1 LKSTDLS
8 DVVVSN
14 VFDIGRRVSAEV
26 DYDLLRSA
34 ARRGVRAAGLGKPE
48 ELSAR
53 DGARIVVGQGARNE
67 ARCDR
72 VMDAW
77 RQDVKGRAP
86 MQ

>member
-1 LKSTDLS
+1 M
-8 DVVVSN
+8 
-14 VFDIGRRVSAEV
+14 SADA

-34 ARRGVRAAGLGKPE
+34 ARRDARAAGLGEPE

-53 DGARIVVGQGARNE
+53 DGARIVVGEGARNE

-72 VMDAW
+72 VVDAW

-86 MQ
+86 VE